1 MMSQKWLWSVCCAVT
16 VAFEGAHATP
26 TTHIWSPS
34 TDVQPFKL
42 WHLTSDFYVPTET
55 VDGVRPATITNF
67 GLTVGVLPFKNINAE
82 VGVDHK
88 SGTGVDAYPIYFNTK
103 VGIPEDAFGRTL
115 PAFAVGIYDVGTQED
130 KTSFNVVYAKAAK
143 TLKLDELSLGRFS
156 AGYFAGNPDLLR
168 DGEEKDN
175 HGSGCAWTIRER
187 RASMA
192 RSTSG
197 SPTNSAIMYPRYS
210 DTICSITG
218 ILRIRSRFRWT
229 SISEASCGMPVWR
242 AKATAGITTKM
253 CTLPAWLT
261 QP

>member
-1 MMSQKWLWSVCCAVT
+1 MMSRAWLWGVCCGVMA
-16 VAFEGAHATP
+16 VAFEGAYATP

-67 GLTVGVLPFKNINAE
+67 GLTVGVLPFKNLNAE

-103 VGIPEDAFGRTL
+103 IGIPEDAFGTTL
-115 PAFAVGIYDVGTQED
+115 PAFAVGIYDVGTEED
-130 KTSFNVVYAKAAK
+130 KTNFNVVYAKAAK

-168 DGEEKDN
+168 DGEDKDN
-175 HGSGCAWTIRER
+175 HGVLLAWERVMTEITDKLWVCIDYQGTESLYGALNFGFFYKFSDNVSTIFGYDMFNNRDF
-187 RASMA
+187 A
-192 RSTSG
+192 
-197 SPTNSAIMYPRYS
+197 
-210 DTICSITG
+210 DTFTVQVDID
-218 ILRIRSRFRWT
+218 F
-229 SISEASCGMPVWR
+229 
-242 AKATAGITTKM
+242 
-253 CTLPAWLT
+253 
-261 QP
+261 